1 MAQFSNADRPDLDWS
16 QVRETVRLLTVSVAQ
31 VENSMKHGDNSVATL
46 TGSFAIM
53 AEQLLAIQNAIQTMP
68 EDSDSKATALKH
80 CFAATNTISSTV
92 VAFQFYDRLQQCL
105 AHVSKSLT
113 GLSELVEDPARLYN
127 PMEWRKFQLE
137 IRNRYTMESER
148 VMFDAIL
155 AGKGMDEAI
164 SLASKVVCNEIVDE
178 DDIELF

>member
-1 MAQFSNADRPDLDWS
+1 MTQFSNADRPDLDWS
-16 QVRETVRLLTVSVAQ
+16 QVRETVKLLTVSVAQ
-31 VENSMKHGDNSVATL
+31 VENSMQHGDNSVDTL

-53 AEQLLAIQNAIQTMP
+53 AEQLLAINDAIQAMP
-68 EDSDSKATALKH
+68 EDSACKADALEH
-80 CFAATNTISSTV
+80 CHAATNTISSAV

-105 AHVSKSLT
+105 SHVSQSLR
-113 GLSELVEDPARLYN
+113 GLSELVEDPSRLYN

-148 VMFDAIL
+148 IMFDAIV
-155 AGKGMDEAI
+155 AGKSIDEAI
-164 SLASKVVCNEIVDE
+164 TLASSVARSEIVEE